1 MVKNTYHFFVKNFYA
16 TLSAQKEKILPLL
29 EKNFFSTHFFTFQKF
44 ACAVR
49 RKMLS
54 FCTISLC
61 NNLPAGKQ

>member
-1 MVKNTYHFFVKNFYA
+1 MQLYPHKKKKFSRFG
-16 TLSAQKEKILPLL
+16 KEFL
-29 EKNFFSTHFFTFQKF
+29 FDTFFTFQKF